1 MRKEHIPKKKQDK
14 TPEGLNEVEIGSLT
28 NKVSEI
34 MIKMIKELGRRMD
47 EYSEK
52 FSKLEDVKK
61 TQTEL
66 KKTIT
71 DFKHILQKNS
81 RIVSWKTI

>member
-1 MRKEHIPKKKQDK
+1 
-14 TPEGLNEVEIGSLT
+14 
-28 NKVSEI
+28 
-34 MIKMIKELGRRMD
+34 MD

-81 RIVSWKTI
+81 RIVSLKTI